1 MIVSIGSDH
10 RGIEQRSAIAAAV
23 ESAGHTVNDVGT
35 HSQESCDYP
44 DIAAEVART
53 VAAGTAE
60 RGILICGTGI
70 GVAIAAN
77 KIPGVRAATCHDE
90 RTARLSRNHNNAN
103 VLCMPA
109 DTLEGEAMG
118 EIIAIWLSEAFEGGR
133 HERRVNKINA
143 LEQKTCES

>member
-10 RGIEQRSAIAAAV
+10 RGIEQRKAIATAV
-23 ESAGHTVNDVGT
+23 ESAGHTVNDIGT
-35 HSQESCDYP
+35 HTEESCDYP
-44 DIAAEVART
+44 DISSQVAGS
-53 VAAGTAE
+53 VADGTAE

-77 KIPGVRAATCHDE
+77 KIHGVRAATCHDE
-90 RTARLSRNHNNAN
+90 RTAKLSRNHNNAN

-109 DTLEGEAMG
+109 DTLDGDQMG
-118 EIIAIWLSEAFEGGR
+118 KIIAIWLSEDFEGGR

-143 LEQKTCES
+143 LEQKACS